1 MSVCHCK
8 VQVNRKN
15 GFGAVP
21 CLRVQFRECYI
32 IPSPRPF
39 LLGLV
44 PQIYVHT
51 RAHTQFRKRRRRRS
65 KKKNGGD
72 RESPSHEWWR
82 RKHKLCNQLA
92 TSSQSSLSL
101 SLSLPLSLN
110 IVFSYIS
117 ISFLL
122 FLEDGGIY
130 GQAYT
135 RREH

>member
-39 LLGLV
+39 LLGSCSTN
-44 PQIYVHT
+44 IRTYT
-51 RAHTQFRKRRRRRS
+51 RTHNSEKEEEEERRRRMVEIE
-65 KKKNGGD
+65 KVLHMNGGD
-72 RESPSHEWWR
+72 GNTSYAINSLHPVSP
-82 RKHKLCNQLA
+82 L
-92 TSSQSSLSL
+92 SLSL
-101 SLSLPLSLN
+101 SLSLSLN